1 MLMNEKR
8 NKILYNGKK
17 PVCLIKNTIFNST
30 DQTIYRVKKGF
41 VDALVLGLLDPM
53 MTRVLVVS
61 VVDLQDNRATV
72 NRKTPE

>member
-1 MLMNEKR
+1 MRKVT
-8 NKILYNGKK
+8 KYYISGKK
-17 PVCLIKNTIFNST
+17 PVCLIRNTIFNST

-53 MTRVLVVS
+53 MTGVLVVS
-61 VVDLQDNRATV
+61 VLDLQDNRATV